1 MANLVDVDIGGTE
14 FANSTLHITGGATLN
29 GVKANT
35 IASSGGAVT
44 AMKIDDAGILKES
57 IAFFDHIRKP
67 FTDCYDNCVLPSQ
80 KSPRGHG
87 IEGSYRQRPLIGFP
101 PVASRRQDKR
111 A

>member
-44 AMKIDDAGILKES
+44 AMKIDDAGIITTHTTGRVMEK
-57 IAFFDHIRKP
+57 
-67 FTDCYDNCVLPSQ
+67 
-80 KSPRGHG
+80 
-87 IEGSYRQRPLIGFP
+87 GSFCQRPLTSSLVLLSTAFVGTGLL
-101 PVASRRQDKR
+101 D
-111 A
+111 

>member
-44 AMKIDDAGILKES
+44 AMKIDDAGIITTHTTGRVMEK
-57 IAFFDHIRKP
+57 
-67 FTDCYDNCVLPSQ
+67 
-80 KSPRGHG
+80 
-87 IEGSYRQRPLIGFP
+87 GSLMQRPLTASLALMTTAFMSSGIIG
-101 PVASRRQDKR
+101 
-111 A
+111 